1 MNFKMKFRLLAVAA
15 GLVCCLSCIE
25 KDNSL
30 GGVFVPVAETY
41 TFHTA
46 EIPLE
51 GITMQ
56 MADMLSGYSD
66 DRITVGAI
74 REGEFGLTTRASA
87 FTLVPVFENEF
98 NVGEDPVFKSFHFAT
113 ARDTLSFLDPS
124 QENIL
129 QRFHVYELSAPL
141 DATEDYDLNHSVAH
155 GDTPITR
162 GTPVYNGVDSLTFD
176 FSEEFGRKYL
186 QITKEDVSD
195 MKKFIE
201 KFPGIYIESD
211 VPEGDGGRINMLD
224 VQLSYDAQNKYV
236 SGNFARLRYSAVFDG
251 VRKDTVM
258 IFYYGAADFFDM
270 DSLFNAY
277 TGTFP
282 QYCLN
287 LTGQQTRDRVGEAGE
302 TLWVEGGG
310 GLKPMISAKT
320 LKHQVEQAIAA
331 VGGDPKDA
339 VINKATLYFPF
350 DFPEN
355 YEDMTFWPYRLS
367 PTCRFSG
374 EEDDSITSYM
384 GLTDASSSDENQG
397 DVDRSHMCYAPDI
410 TYHMQELVKIDESK
424 PESTGAKN
432 LARGNYDIW
441 MLIMA
446 LEKQLTVS
454 TTSQEQQEMLNYLAY
469 SSYYNSMYGGYGRY
483 GGYGGYGGYGY
494 GYNNYLNY
502 AMMAQYAS
510 MAHTSTSVT
519 VKLDKDRFY
528 RAALHGPEY
537 PDADSRPTL
546 FLTFA
551 LPNRED

>member
-1 MNFKMKFRLLAVAA
+1 MDFKMKFRLLTLAA
-15 GLVCCLSCIE
+15 GLACCLSCIQT
-25 KDNSL
+25 DPSL
-30 GGVFVPVAETY
+30 GGVFVPVTETY

-51 GITMQ
+51 GITLQ
-56 MADMLSGYSD
+56 MADKLSGFSD

-74 REGEFGLTTRASA
+74 REPEFGLTTRSSA
-87 FTLVPVFENEF
+87 FTLIPIFEDEF
-98 NVGEDPVFKSFHFAT
+98 ELGDDPVFKSFHFAA
-113 ARDTLSFLDPS
+113 ARDTLSMLDPG

-129 QRFHVYELSAPL
+129 QHFHVYELSEPL
-141 DATEDYDLNHSVAH
+141 DATEDYDLNQTVAH
-155 GDTPITR
+155 GDRPITR
-162 GTPVYNGVDSLTFD
+162 GTPVYNGRDSLSFD
-176 FSEEFGRKYL
+176 FSEEFGKKYL

-195 MKKFIE
+195 MKKYIE

-211 VPEGDGGRINMLD
+211 LPEGDGGRINMLD

-339 VINKATLYFPF
+339 VIF
-350 DFPEN
+350 
-355 YEDMTFWPYRLS
+355 
-367 PTCRFSG
+367 
-374 EEDDSITSYM
+374 
-384 GLTDASSSDENQG
+384 
-397 DVDRSHMCYAPDI
+397 
-410 TYHMQELVKIDESK
+410 
-424 PESTGAKN
+424 
-432 LARGNYDIW
+432 
-441 MLIMA
+441 
-446 LEKQLTVS
+446 
-454 TTSQEQQEMLNYLAY
+454 
-469 SSYYNSMYGGYGRY
+469 
-483 GGYGGYGGYGY
+483 
-494 GYNNYLNY
+494 
-502 AMMAQYAS
+502 
-510 MAHTSTSVT
+510 
-519 VKLDKDRFY
+519 
-528 RAALHGPEY
+528 
-537 PDADSRPTL
+537 
-546 FLTFA
+546 
-551 LPNRED
+551 